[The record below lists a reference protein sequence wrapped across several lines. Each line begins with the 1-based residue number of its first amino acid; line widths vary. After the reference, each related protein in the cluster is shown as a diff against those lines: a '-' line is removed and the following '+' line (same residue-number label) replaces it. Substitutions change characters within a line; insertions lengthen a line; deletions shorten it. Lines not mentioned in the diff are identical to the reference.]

1 MNQAK
6 GSEGKD
12 SNGKFFLIK
21 FTSNNNLTSSLEQLV
36 RKTVRI
42 IIYVLTVLLLLFDIF
57 LSAKF

>member
-12 SNGKFFLIK
+12 SNGKFFFIK

-36 RKTVRI
+36 RKTERI
-42 IIYVLTVLLLLFDIF
+42 IIVQTVLLLLFDIF

>member
-12 SNGKFFLIK
+12 SNGKFFFIK

-36 RKTVRI
+36 RKTERI
-42 IIYVLTVLLLLFDIF
+42 IIVQTVLLLLFDIF
-57 LSAKF
+57 ISAKF